1 MSLTQKLGKR
11 EHYAKVSLFMMD
23 ISNNRGHEKMGME
36 EIFSLSSAHKK
47 YLFEPADTT
56 LMKRTKLTF
65 AYFT

>member
-1 MSLTQKLGKR
+1 
-11 EHYAKVSLFMMD
+11 MMD

>member
-1 MSLTQKLGKR
+1 
-11 EHYAKVSLFMMD
+11 
-23 ISNNRGHEKMGME
+23 MGME